1 MKKVYNV
8 YCKNTSVPK
17 FFAMWKCDMEKES
30 PIFLIWSTTINF
42 QIAALTLVPPF
53 REQNLDLCKAA
64 SAELMSWLFP
74 LDHPI
79 YAQRLYA
86 T

>member
-1 MKKVYNV
+1 
-8 YCKNTSVPK
+8 
-17 FFAMWKCDMEKES
+17 MEKES

-64 SAELMSWLFP
+64 SAGLMSWLFS